1 MGQSRSIR
9 FLMRFAQNYISR
21 TTTFKMVTD
30 DKKCKA
36 GQGTDGQT
44 GTNYQA
50 IDRKNK

>member
-9 FLMRFAQNYISR
+9 FLIRFAQNYVSR
-21 TTTFKMVTD
+21 ATTFKMVTD
-30 DKKCKA
+30 DKSCKA
-36 GQGTDGQT
+36 GQRADGLT